1 MQKIVAGKRN
11 SLAAQF
17 RKIWIFR
24 WLFLELIRAEI
35 KLRYRQSFFG
45 VAWTILNPVLNAT
58 VLYFVFRAIF
68 KMRSL
73 GDVDFFPYV
82 YSGVLLLNFI
92 TRSVVEGSEQLHN
105 FSDVLRRVNIPA
117 EVFVIAKILGNL
129 MNFMFGLIPL
139 TLYYVFTG
147 HAITRSVIWLP
158 LIMLSI
164 SLSVSAAAIFL
175 SVLYVFFRDI
185 QHLIP
190 IAMNIVFYISPV
202 FYSVEMIGGNTQRI
216 VRLNPIIGYL
226 DSLRN
231 SLNINSHLNLI
242 YLIIATAFG
251 AVFLLASMRFIENNR
266 MKAVFVS

>member
-1 MQKIVAGKRN
+1 M
-11 SLAAQF
+11 
-17 RKIWIFR
+17 
-24 WLFLELIRAEI
+24 
-35 KLRYRQSFFG
+35 
-45 VAWTILNPVLNAT
+45 NPVLNAT

-92 TRSVVEGSEQLHN
+92 TRAVVEGSEQLHN
-105 FSDVLRRVNIPA
+105 FSDVLRRINIPA
-117 EVFVIAKILGNL
+117 EVFVIAKVLGNL
-129 MNFMFGLIPL
+129 ANFMFGLIPL
-139 TLYYVFTG
+139 SIYYVFTSHEVTG
-147 HAITRSVIWLP
+147 SIIWLP

-164 SLSVSAAAIFL
+164 SLSVSASAIFL

-190 IAMNIVFYISPV
+190 IAMNIIFYVSPV

-231 SLNINSHLNLI
+231 SLNIDSSMNST
-242 YLIIATAFG
+242 YLIIATVFG
-251 AVFLLASMRFIENNR
+251 FIFLLASMRFIENNR